1 MMKSKIQ
8 VRYQIQ
14 MNELADTFAKR
25 IYPIRTKPE
34 ESERAI
40 SNARL

>member
-25 IYPIRTKPE
+25 IYPTRTKLKG
-34 ESERAI
+34 SERAI

>member
-25 IYPIRTKPE
+25 IYPIRTKLKG
-34 ESERAI
+34 SGRAI